1 MKLANAT
8 RKLGLA
14 LLAVVTAPLAMADDS
29 AGWYGGISAG
39 RSRSKIDDSRVADSL
54 LSVGLT
60 PTSIAN
66 DDRDTGYKVFG
77 GYQFNRYFALEGGY
91 FNLGS
96 FHFAADTLPAG
107 TLNGTFK
114 VRGLNLDVVG
124 SVPIADRFS
133 VFARVG
139 ANYAQTKDSF
149 IGTGAVVVLD
159 PNPSKRNT
167 NYKAGLGLQYDFT
180 RALAMRV
187 EAERYRINDAISSK
201 ANVDLVSV
209 GLIYRFDTKEPTPAP
224 APRAMAPEP
233 IAAAHTPKPA
243 PVTAP
248 PPSPPA
254 TTKVTFSADSL
265 FDFNKSVI
273 KPAGQQA
280 LDKFAADLKSASFS
294 VINVTGHT
302 DRIGGHDYNMKLSTR
317 RAEAVKAYLVQTSGI
332 PADKI
337 TAIGTN
343 GSDPVTKPGD
353 CKGNK
358 KTKKLIDCLQPDR
371 RVEVE
376 VAATQRAR

>member
-1 MKLANAT
+1 
-8 RKLGLA
+8 
-14 LLAVVTAPLAMADDS
+14 
-29 AGWYGGISAG
+29 
-39 RSRSKIDDSRVADSL
+39 L
-54 LSVGLT
+54 LSAGLT

-66 DDRDTGYKVFG
+66 DNRDTGYKVFG
-77 GYQFNRYFALEGGY
+77 GYQFNRYFAIEGGY
-91 FNLGS
+91 SDLGS
-96 FHFAADTLPAG
+96 FHFASNTLPAG

-114 VRGLNLDVVG
+114 VRGLNVDAVG
-124 SVPIADRFS
+124 IVPIADRFS
-133 VFARVG
+133 VFGRVG
-139 ANYAQTKDSF
+139 ANYAETKDSF
-149 IGTGAVVVLD
+149 NGTGAVVVLD

-187 EAERYRINDAISSK
+187 EAERYRINDAIGGKS
-201 ANVDLVSV
+201 NVDLLSV
-209 GLIYRFDTKEPTPAP
+209 GLIYRFGAKEPTPTP
-224 APRAMAPEP
+224 APRAMVPEP
-233 IAAAHTPKPA
+233 IAAAPTPKPA

-254 TTKVTFSADSL
+254 PTKVTFSADSL
-265 FDFNKSVI
+265 FDFNKAVI

-280 LDKFAADLKSASFS
+280 LDKFAADLKGASFS

-302 DRIGGHDYNMKLSTR
+302 DRIGGHEYNLKLSAR
-317 RAEAVKAYLVQTSGI
+317 RAEAVKAYLVQTSGV

-337 TAIGTN
+337 TATGTN
-343 GSDPVTKPGD
+343 GSDPVTKPDD

-376 VAATQRAR
+376 VAATQRPR

>member
-1 MKLANAT
+1 
-8 RKLGLA
+8 
-14 LLAVVTAPLAMADDS
+14 
-29 AGWYGGISAG
+29 
-39 RSRSKIDDSRVADSL
+39 
-54 LSVGLT
+54 
-60 PTSIAN
+60 
-66 DDRDTGYKVFG
+66 
-77 GYQFNRYFALEGGY
+77 
-91 FNLGS
+91 
-96 FHFAADTLPAG
+96 
-107 TLNGTFK
+107 
-114 VRGLNLDVVG
+114 
-124 SVPIADRFS
+124 VPIADRFS

-149 IGTGAVVVLD
+149 TGTGAVVVLD

-187 EAERYRINDAISSK
+187 EAERYRISDAISSK

-209 GLIYRFDTKEPTPAP
+209 GLIYRFGVKESVPTPAP
-224 APRAMAPEP
+224 RTMAPEP
-233 IAAAHTPKPA
+233 IAAAPTPKSA

-254 TTKVTFSADSL
+254 PTKVTFSADSL
-265 FDFNKSVI
+265 FDFDKSVI

-280 LDKFAADLKSASFS
+280 LDKFAADLKGASFS

-302 DRIGGHDYNMKLSTR
+302 DRIGGHEYNLKLSAR

-337 TAIGTN
+337 TATGTD

-376 VAATQRAR
+376 VAATQRAK

>member
-14 LLAVVTAPLAMADDS
+14 VLAVVTAPLAMADDS
-29 AGWYGGISAG
+29 AGWYGGIDAG
-39 RSRSKIDDSRVADSL
+39 RSRSKIDDSRVAAGL
-54 LSVGLT
+54 LNGGLT
-60 PTSIAN
+60 QTSIA
-66 DDRDTGYKVFG
+66 DDNRDTGYKLFG
-77 GYQFNRYFALEGGY
+77 GYQFNKYFALEGGY
-91 FNLGS
+91 FDLGR
-96 FHFAADTLPAG
+96 FHFAADTTPTG

-114 VRGLNLDVVG
+114 VRGVNFDAVG
-124 SVPIADRFS
+124 IAPITDRFS
-133 VFARVG
+133 AFGRVG
-139 ANYAQTKDSF
+139 ANYAETRDSF
-149 IGTGAVVVLD
+149 NGTGAVVVLD
-159 PNPSKRNT
+159 PNPSKRGT

-187 EAERYRINDAISSK
+187 EGERYRVNDAVGSK
-201 ANVDLVSV
+201 ANVDLFSV
-209 GLIYRFDTKEPTPAP
+209 GLVYRFGAKEPAP
-224 APRAMAPEP
+224 AQRAMAPEP
-233 IAAAHTPKPA
+233 VAAAPVPKPM

-248 PPSPPA
+248 PPPPA
-254 TTKVTFSADSL
+254 PTKVTFSADSL

-280 LDKFAADLKSASFS
+280 LDKLAADLKGDSFS

-302 DRIGGHDYNMKLSTR
+302 DRIGGHEYNLKLSAR

-337 TAIGTN
+337 TATGTD
-343 GSDPVTKPGD
+343 GSDPVTKPSD

-376 VAATQRAR
+376 VAATQPAR